1 MIELFSIPVEQHILS
16 TFMAFDEGIDEA
28 VDQLNESDF
37 YAAQHQIIFKHIK
50 AQHGKGEAC
59 DAVTIWELIRKNA
72 VDLAAVN
79 EDFLM
84 NLMTSV
90 AHLHSLPTHVKQLS
104 DFATRRKIQDLSK
117 TISTV
122 AVDTVS
128 YSAES
133 AVERVQSLV
142 SGLDSSHAQSSAMSV
157 ADIAD
162 EVLASIIDRHEKI
175 HAGIE
180 VKMGVKTGFIELDNK
195 LDRID
200 KTDLVIIGAR
210 PSMGK
215 TTLAQN
221 IMLDL
226 AVNQDE
232 VVLFMSGEM
241 SKEQIME
248 RMISGLGQIDLK
260 AVRSARFD
268 TEGAGSIYRAV
279 HTLKNCP
286 IFINDKASP
295 SLSDIRREARKIV
308 QKMGRINA
316 IVVDYLQIMTPPD
329 RTGNKVQEIGDI
341 SWGLKKIAKDFN
353 CPVIALSQLNRSL
366 EQRPNKRP
374 VMSDIRESGAIEQD
388 ADIIMFIYRDE
399 VYNKESKEAGTAEII
414 IGKARNGSTGTV
426 RLATDLGR
434 SSFADL
440 SPEYYSHVG
449 LLGAGKG
456 VGA

>member
-1 MIELFSIPVEQHILS
+1 MIELFSIAVEQHILS
-16 TFMAFDEGIDEA
+16 TLMTFDQGVDEA
-28 VDQLNESDF
+28 IDQLNESDF
-37 YAAQHQIIFKHIK
+37 YAGQHQIIFKNIK
-50 AQHGKGEAC
+50 AQQAKGEAC
-59 DAVTIWELIRKNA
+59 DSVTIWELIRKNSN
-72 VDLAAVN
+72 DAAAIN
-79 EDFLM
+79 EEFLI

-90 AHLHSLPTHVKQLS
+90 AHINALPTHIKQLKE
-104 DFATRRKIQDLSK
+104 FATRRKIQEISK
-117 TISTV
+117 AISTV
-122 AVDTVS
+122 AKDTVS
-128 YSAES
+128 YSADS
-133 AVERVQSLV
+133 AVERVQALV
-142 SGLDSSHAQSSAMSV
+142 SDLDCSNADKSAMKAS
-157 ADIAD
+157 DIAKN
-162 EVLASIIDRHEKI
+162 VLASIIDRHQKI
-175 HAGIE
+175 HDGID
-180 VKMGVKTGFIELDNK
+180 VKIGVKTGFIELDHK

-215 TTLAQN
+215 TTFAQN

-226 AVNQDE
+226 AVNQNE

-248 RMISGLGQIDLK
+248 RMISGLGQIPLK
-260 AVRSARFD
+260 QVRSAVFD
-268 TEGAGSIYRAV
+268 KEGAGCIYRAV
-279 HTLKNCP
+279 HILETCP

-341 SWGLKKIAKDFN
+341 SWGLKKIAKDFG

-399 VYNKESKEAGTAEII
+399 VYNKDSKEAGTAEII
-414 IGKARNGSTGTV
+414 VGKARNGSTGTV
-426 RLATDLGR
+426 RLATDL
-434 SSFADL
+434 SKASFADL
-440 SPEYYSHVG
+440 SPEYYSHMEG
-449 LLGAGKG
+449 L
-456 VGA
+456 